1 MTSLAFN
8 VGFIWSGCC
17 PGTGTVGKHGVGF
30 GGLEHPCRRGSEMLK
45 VSRVTLGITDIILCV
60 LSLISILPL
69 RNQGKNAFRGGMHQ
83 GKIWLCNG
91 SDRLS

>member
-1 MTSLAFN
+1 M
-8 VGFIWSGCC
+8 
-17 PGTGTVGKHGVGF
+17 GKHGVGG
-30 GGLEHPCRRGSEMLK
+30 GGLEHPCWRGSEMLK
-45 VSRVTLGITDIILCV
+45 VSRVTPGITDIVLCV

-69 RNQGKNAFRGGMHQ
+69 RNQGKNTFCGGVHQ